1 MSDSFVSALLSE
13 IAPTLGIQIE
23 FEPEFGFVGEITFP
37 DGKKHLFKNR
47 NLNLNLSASSDIAKD
62 KFYTNY
68 FLQKKGFN
76 VPRGKTFFSE
86 KLNKKLPQEKRRGIA
101 EAKQFAEE
109 LGFPVFVKPNN
120 LSQGE
125 WVTKIYDIASMAMV
139 GANIF
144 SRTDV
149 LLVEQPCPGRD
160 YRVVVLGETV
170 ISAYERFPLAVSGD
184 GTRTIQQLLA
194 DAQQALSLHGRP
206 NSEIDPDDPRIDLKL
221 TQLGLQ
227 RETILPFGQKI
238 FLLDNANL
246 STGGTS
252 SDITRNIHESFA
264 ALAINATASLG
275 LRVAGV
281 DIICRDLCQD
291 AAAQQWNIIEINAA
305 PGLDNYA
312 ASGYE
317 QRERV
322 KDLYRRILL
331 QIQRENSMPY

>member
-1 MSDSFVSALLSE
+1 M
-13 IAPTLGIQIE
+13 
-23 FEPEFGFVGEITFP
+23 
-37 DGKKHLFKNR
+37 
-47 NLNLNLSASSDIAKD
+47 
-62 KFYTNY
+62 
-68 FLQKKGFN
+68 
-76 VPRGKTFFSE
+76 
-86 KLNKKLPQEKRRGIA
+86 
-101 EAKQFAEE
+101 
-109 LGFPVFVKPNN
+109 
-120 LSQGE
+120 
-125 WVTKIYDIASMAMV
+125 
-139 GANIF
+139 
-144 SRTDV
+144 
-149 LLVEQPCPGRD
+149 
-160 YRVVVLGETV
+160 

-206 NSEIDPDDPRIDLKL
+206 NSEINSDDPRIDLKL

-227 RETILPFGQKI
+227 RETVLPFGQKI

-252 SDITRNIHESFA
+252 SDITSNIHDSFA

-281 DIICRDLCQD
+281 DIICRNLCQD